1 MDTSHPLLKNRII
14 FYLITAAFILFTVG
28 AVLFFMIN
36 VRIKNVIVEN
46 CVYSEEQSV
55 LSAASI
61 KKGTHSYGISKDK
74 ISDAIKKKNPYVSD
88 VRIKR
93 RGIDTLIITV
103 TEDKPN
109 FYMEFGGRYLVLS
122 AELRVLDEY
131 ARREDMPF
139 SDISPIKIDHVSN
152 AELGKVPVFEEEFR
166 ADALE
171 YVSFLTKINES
182 PLAGCITSADF
193 TLRFDIR
200 MVYKDKYEIRF
211 GSPENFEKKLSLV
224 ARTIAFLEDPANNYS
239 GAKGIIRATVD
250 GETSFEPTGAIT

>member
-1 MDTSHPLLKNRII
+1 MSDR
-14 FYLITAAFILFTVG
+14 FTEK
-28 AVLFFMIN
+28 A
-36 VRIKNVIVEN
+36 EN
-46 CVYSEEQSV
+46 ALNKSV
-55 LSAASI
+55 KIAEALGHTYIGTEHILSALADDELSCAALVL
-61 KKGTHSYGISKDK
+61 KKNGISKDK

-139 SDISPIKIDHVSN
+139 ADISPIKIDHVRN